1 MRFQGSLSLKGH
13 KGAAVLDWSSC
24 GLTATTT
31 RRSDGEA
38 ALLPTASV
46 DRSWAS
52 CLAYS
57 SSASSI
63 LLAAH
68 DCASGRTSIPSLLV
82 EDVQVATSPRLV
94 GGWLYSLW
102 LLMSRGDAVSGSIAD
117 RLSRAAVVTACVQA
131 ANVWFESS
139 DSLGSRWRRVA
150 ELHGVVGLAH
160 VTHDGRLLPL
170 AEFVRGLEG
179 RLADVLPG
187 AFREESD
194 QFPLVEDGELSEAAF
209 DVLRENLAPSATAQR
224 VAEWEWE
231 TLSAEKIQG
240 WLYGRLLET
249 GSQAGYEAARLA
261 VINHAAGELVAI
273 NDVIK
278 QVALPREGL
287 YEPIPAWAWVAHG
300 GERYWFACPLCGWPM
315 RFQLDRVSCRYPPH
329 TQVLGSLRVWWG
341 RAGTPQVGA
350 ARRGAQPEAEAR
362 PVEEHVCLVH
372 PVWRYS
378 TIPGLAERDLAREL
392 AAIGGIEVQLWPQ
405 TDAYD
410 LRILVA
416 GTTWERRGD
425 VKDYADP
432 GRLAGALSSKRSL
445 RDSRM
450 VIIVPLHRARQVGL
464 LNERLQEA
472 FGQPRRRFAMTT
484 TEFLRS
490 VKRAAA
496 KAGEQR

>member
-1 MRFQGSLSLKGH
+1 
-13 KGAAVLDWSSC
+13 
-24 GLTATTT
+24 
-31 RRSDGEA
+31 
-38 ALLPTASV
+38 
-46 DRSWAS
+46 
-52 CLAYS
+52 
-57 SSASSI
+57 
-63 LLAAH
+63 
-68 DCASGRTSIPSLLV
+68 
-82 EDVQVATSPRLV
+82 
-94 GGWLYSLW
+94 
-102 LLMSRGDAVSGSIAD
+102 
-117 RLSRAAVVTACVQA
+117 
-131 ANVWFESS
+131 
-139 DSLGSRWRRVA
+139 VA

-170 AEFVRGLEG
+170 AEFVTGLEG
-179 RLADVLPG
+179 SLADILPS
-187 AFREESD
+187 ALREESD
-194 QFPLVEDGELSEAAF
+194 QFPLAEDGELSEAAF
-209 DVLRENLAPSATAQR
+209 DVLRENLAPSVTAQR

-278 QVALPREGL
+278 QVGLPREGL
-287 YEPIPAWAWVAHG
+287 YGPIPAWAWAVRG

-329 TQVLGSLRVWWG
+329 TQSLGSMRVRWG
-341 RAGTPQVGA
+341 RSGTPQLGV
-350 ARRGAQPEAEAR
+350 ARRDGQPAAEAR
-362 PVEEHVCLVH
+362 PVDEHVCLVH

-378 TIPGLAERDLAREL
+378 TIPGLAEREL
-392 AAIGGIEVQLWPQ
+392 ADELAGIGGVEVYLWPR

-410 LRILVA
+410 LRVVVA
-416 GTTWERRGD
+416 RTAWERRGD

-432 GRLAGALSSKRSL
+432 GRLAAELSSKRSL
-445 RDSRM
+445 HDPRM
-450 VIIVPLHRARQVGL
+450 VIIVPPHRARQVDL

-496 KAGEQR
+496 RAGEHR